1 MIGSCK
7 TPIGIK
13 QVENGQILTVRR
25 ERNWL
30 YDSLWRRANARNVS
44 FFISLGWKFDPCI
57 KLFHNTLIYK
67 VVNSVFIEI
76 IRKRYLVI
84 INVLLRFV
92 VKEFP
97 LSREKRFWELKGTPP
112 PRPEDTFSSLF
123 IIYKSASS
131 IFVSLSNQEES
142 HKFVHLVIKVLQV
155 RFQVLNTLKPFSF
168 HHRTSCY
175 LHCYCYFCL
184 VVILLS
190 LPISQCFPVNPL
202 LQTQT

>member
-1 MIGSCK
+1 M
-7 TPIGIK
+7 
-13 QVENGQILTVRR
+13 
-25 ERNWL
+25 
-30 YDSLWRRANARNVS
+30 
-44 FFISLGWKFDPCI
+44 
-57 KLFHNTLIYK
+57 
-67 VVNSVFIEI
+67 VNSVFIEI
-76 IRKRYLVI
+76 IRKRYLVT

-97 LSREKRFWELKGTPP
+97 LSIEKSCGELKWNNPP
-112 PRPEDTFSSLF
+112 PRPEDILSSPF

-142 HKFVHLVIKVLQV
+142 SKFVHLVIKTKVLQV

-175 LHCYCYFCL
+175 LYCYCYFCL

-190 LPISQCFPVNPL
+190 LLISQCFRVNPL